1 MYDGR
6 RGFVRSFLYQDDF
19 GQNPNLATLP
29 LVGRPKI
36 DFGRRNEVRP
46 CSAAKLNTFYTNW

>member
-1 MYDGR
+1 MMGDEGLFAVSYIRMISDKT
-6 RGFVRSFLYQDDF
+6 Q
-19 GQNPNLATLP
+19 NLATLP